1 MTPQERLA
9 QLLDPTRAPEVIATL
24 AELVRAE
31 VSAKSGVAGMAIKT
45 AFKTLLCAKPNVV
58 EALLG
63 GLLPDFIRAITP
75 LYEEFAR
82 LAGAER
88 AGAERAEGGGADLN
102 AFIERHKGRFVSA
115 LLSVTD
121 ARAARSP
128 HKALL
133 SVYQT
138 LRPMAEAQVAAAL
151 PALAAALRRLGL

>member
-9 QLLDPTRAPEVIATL
+9 QLLDPAKAPEVIATL

-31 VSAKSGVAGMAIKT
+31 VSAKSGIAGMAIKT
-45 AFKTLLCAKPNVV
+45 AFATLQRAKPSVV
-58 EALLG
+58 EGLLG
-63 GLLPDFIRAITP
+63 GLLPDFIAAITP
-75 LYEEFAR
+75 LYAEFAA
-82 LAGAER
+82 LTGAGA
-88 AGAERAEGGGADLN
+88 GDLN
-102 AFIERHKGRFVSA
+102 SFIERNKGRFVSA

-133 SVYQT
+133 GVYQT